1 MSNTNVDY
9 NKRLEAFKEIYPQIL
24 EMSLAEKSPFGEFKK
39 LLEQFGND
47 NVIRNDQQ
55 FQSLAQALVSVG
67 QTIVA
72 QSQNTA
78 LQMILGGDEN
88 IVNQANINL
97 TNAQIETEKANAN
110 LVKRQTAQIDDE
122 LELKEQSVNIDKS
135 LSIEK
140 EKLLQAQTET
150 EKAKPAL
157 IARQTAQINDNLRI
171 EAAKVTQSV
180 QFGYC
185 TGGLDIPQE
194 IMKLVKEKI
203 ENIEKSS

>member
-1 MSNTNVDY
+1 MSDANVDY
-9 NKRLEAFKEIYPQIL
+9 NKRLEVFKEIYPQIL

-78 LQMILGGDEN
+78 LSMILQGDEN
-88 IVNQANINL
+88 EL
-97 TNAQIETEKANAN
+97 NAEKA
-110 LVKRQTAQIDDE
+110 
-122 LELKEQSVNIDKS
+122 
-135 LSIEK
+135 
-140 EKLLQAQTET
+140 LLLRAQTET

-157 IARQTAQINDNLRI
+157 IARQTSQIDDNLRI

-194 IMKLVKEKI
+194 IMSLVKEKI
-203 ENIEKSS
+203 ENIEKF

>member
-1 MSNTNVDY
+1 MSDANVDY
-9 NKRLEAFKEIYPQIL
+9 NKRLEVFKEIYPQIL

-78 LQMILGGDEN
+78 LSMILQGDEN
-88 IVNQANINL
+88 EL
-97 TNAQIETEKANAN
+97 NAEKA
-110 LVKRQTAQIDDE
+110 
-122 LELKEQSVNIDKS
+122 
-135 LSIEK
+135 
-140 EKLLQAQTET
+140 LLLRAQTET

-157 IARQTAQINDNLRI
+157 IARQTSQIDDNLRI

>member
-9 NKRLEAFKEIYPQIL
+9 NKRLEVFKEIYPQIL

-39 LLEQFGND
+39 LLEQFGNE

-157 IARQTAQINDNLRI
+157 IARQTAQIDDNLRI

-194 IMKLVKEKI
+194 IMSLVKEKI
-203 ENIEKSS
+203 ENIEKF

>member
-1 MSNTNVDY
+1 MSDANVDY
-9 NKRLEAFKEIYPQIL
+9 NKRLEVFKEIYPQIL

-47 NVIRNDQQ
+47 NIIRNDTQ
-55 FQSLAQALVSVG
+55 FQSLAQALVSIG

-97 TNAQIETEKANAN
+97 TNAQTETEKANAN

-150 EKAKPAL
+150 EKAKPEL
-157 IARQTAQINDNLRI
+157 IARQTAQIDDNLRI

>member
-9 NKRLEAFKEIYPQIL
+9 NKRLKAFKEIYPQIL

-78 LQMILGGDEN
+78 LSMILQGDEN
-88 IVNQANINL
+88 EL
-97 TNAQIETEKANAN
+97 NAEKA
-110 LVKRQTAQIDDE
+110 
-122 LELKEQSVNIDKS
+122 
-135 LSIEK
+135 
-140 EKLLQAQTET
+140 LLLRAQTET

-157 IARQTAQINDNLRI
+157 IARQTSQIDDNLRI
-171 EAAKVTQSV
+171 EAAKVTQNV

-185 TGGLDIPQE
+185 AGGLDIPQE

>member
-9 NKRLEAFKEIYPQIL
+9 NKRLKAFKEIYPQIL

-157 IARQTAQINDNLRI
+157 IARQTAQIDDNLRI

-194 IMKLVKEKI
+194 IMSLVKEKI
-203 ENIEKSS
+203 ENIEKF

>member
-47 NVIRNDQQ
+47 NIIRNDTQ

-78 LQMILGGDEN
+78 LSMILQGDEN
-88 IVNQANINL
+88 EL
-97 TNAQIETEKANAN
+97 NAEKA
-110 LVKRQTAQIDDE
+110 
-122 LELKEQSVNIDKS
+122 
-135 LSIEK
+135 
-140 EKLLQAQTET
+140 LLLRAQTET

-157 IARQTAQINDNLRI
+157 IARQTAQIDDNLRI

-203 ENIEKSS
+203 KNIEKSS

>member
-1 MSNTNVDY
+1 MSDANVDY
-9 NKRLEAFKEIYPQIL
+9 NKRLEVFKEIYPQIL

-47 NVIRNDQQ
+47 NIIRNDTQ

-78 LQMILGGDEN
+78 LSMILQGDEN
-88 IVNQANINL
+88 EL
-97 TNAQIETEKANAN
+97 NAEKA
-110 LVKRQTAQIDDE
+110 
-122 LELKEQSVNIDKS
+122 
-135 LSIEK
+135 
-140 EKLLQAQTET
+140 LLLRAQTET

-157 IARQTAQINDNLRI
+157 IARQTAQIDDNLRI

-203 ENIEKSS
+203 ENIEKF

>member
-97 TNAQIETEKANAN
+97 TNARTETEKANAN

>member
-1 MSNTNVDY
+1 MSNTNVDH

-78 LQMILGGDEN
+78 LSMILQGDEN
-88 IVNQANINL
+88 EL
-97 TNAQIETEKANAN
+97 NAEKA
-110 LVKRQTAQIDDE
+110 
-122 LELKEQSVNIDKS
+122 
-135 LSIEK
+135 
-140 EKLLQAQTET
+140 LLLRAQTET

-157 IARQTAQINDNLRI
+157 IARQTSQIDDNLRI

>member
-9 NKRLEAFKEIYPQIL
+9 NKRLKAFKEIYPQIL

-78 LQMILGGDEN
+78 LSMILQGDEN
-88 IVNQANINL
+88 EL
-97 TNAQIETEKANAN
+97 NAEKA
-110 LVKRQTAQIDDE
+110 
-122 LELKEQSVNIDKS
+122 
-135 LSIEK
+135 
-140 EKLLQAQTET
+140 LLLRAQTET

-157 IARQTAQINDNLRI
+157 IARQTSQIDDNLRI

-185 TGGLDIPQE
+185 AGGLDIPQE

-203 ENIEKSS
+203 KNIEKSS

>member
-39 LLEQFGND
+39 LLEQFGKD

-78 LQMILGGDEN
+78 LSMILQGDEN
-88 IVNQANINL
+88 EL
-97 TNAQIETEKANAN
+97 NAEKA
-110 LVKRQTAQIDDE
+110 
-122 LELKEQSVNIDKS
+122 
-135 LSIEK
+135 
-140 EKLLQAQTET
+140 LLLRAQTET

-157 IARQTAQINDNLRI
+157 IARQTSQIDDNLRI

>member
-1 MSNTNVDY
+1 MSNANVDY

-39 LLEQFGND
+39 LLEQFGNE

-157 IARQTAQINDNLRI
+157 IARQTAQIDDNLRI

-194 IMKLVKEKI
+194 IMSLVKEKI
-203 ENIEKSS
+203 ENIEKF

>member
-9 NKRLEAFKEIYPQIL
+9 NKRLEVFKEIYPQIL

-47 NVIRNDQQ
+47 NIIRNDTQ

-97 TNAQIETEKANAN
+97 TNARTETEKANAN
-110 LVKRQTAQIDDE
+110 LVKRQTAQID
-122 LELKEQSVNIDKS
+122 
-135 LSIEK
+135 
-140 EKLLQAQTET
+140 
-150 EKAKPAL
+150 
-157 IARQTAQINDNLRI
+157 DNLRI

>member
-78 LQMILGGDEN
+78 LSMILQGDEN
-88 IVNQANINL
+88 EL
-97 TNAQIETEKANAN
+97 NAEKA
-110 LVKRQTAQIDDE
+110 
-122 LELKEQSVNIDKS
+122 
-135 LSIEK
+135 
-140 EKLLQAQTET
+140 LLLRAQTET
-150 EKAKPAL
+150 EKAKPVL
-157 IARQTAQINDNLRI
+157 IARQTSQIDDNLRI

-203 ENIEKSS
+203 ENIEKSL

>member
-1 MSNTNVDY
+1 MSDANVDY

-78 LQMILGGDEN
+78 LSMILQGDEN
-88 IVNQANINL
+88 EL
-97 TNAQIETEKANAN
+97 NAEKA
-110 LVKRQTAQIDDE
+110 
-122 LELKEQSVNIDKS
+122 
-135 LSIEK
+135 
-140 EKLLQAQTET
+140 LLLRAQTET

-157 IARQTAQINDNLRI
+157 IARQTAQIDDNLRI

-203 ENIEKSS
+203 KNIEKSS

>member
-97 TNAQIETEKANAN
+97 TNAQTETEKANAN

>member
-1 MSNTNVDY
+1 MSNANVDY

-78 LQMILGGDEN
+78 LSMILQGDEN
-88 IVNQANINL
+88 EL
-97 TNAQIETEKANAN
+97 NAEKA
-110 LVKRQTAQIDDE
+110 
-122 LELKEQSVNIDKS
+122 
-135 LSIEK
+135 
-140 EKLLQAQTET
+140 LLLRAQTET

-157 IARQTAQINDNLRI
+157 IARQTSQIDDNLRI

-203 ENIEKSS
+203 ENIEKS

>member
-9 NKRLEAFKEIYPQIL
+9 NKRLEVFKKIYPQIL

-47 NVIRNDQQ
+47 NIIRNDTQ

-97 TNAQIETEKANAN
+97 TNARTETEKANAI

-150 EKAKPAL
+150 EKTKPAL
-157 IARQTAQINDNLRI
+157 IARQAAQIDDNLRI

>member
-9 NKRLEAFKEIYPQIL
+9 NKRLEVFKEIYPQIL

-47 NVIRNDQQ
+47 NIIRNDTQ

-78 LQMILGGDEN
+78 LSMILQGDEN
-88 IVNQANINL
+88 EL
-97 TNAQIETEKANAN
+97 NAEKA
-110 LVKRQTAQIDDE
+110 
-122 LELKEQSVNIDKS
+122 
-135 LSIEK
+135 
-140 EKLLQAQTET
+140 LLLRAQTET

-157 IARQTAQINDNLRI
+157 IARQTAQIDDNLRI

-185 TGGLDIPQE
+185 TGGRDIPQE

>member
-39 LLEQFGND
+39 LLEQFVND

-78 LQMILGGDEN
+78 LSMILQGDEN
-88 IVNQANINL
+88 EL
-97 TNAQIETEKANAN
+97 NAEKA
-110 LVKRQTAQIDDE
+110 
-122 LELKEQSVNIDKS
+122 
-135 LSIEK
+135 
-140 EKLLQAQTET
+140 LLLRAQTET

-157 IARQTAQINDNLRI
+157 IARQTSQIDDNLRI

>member
-1 MSNTNVDY
+1 MSDANVDY
-9 NKRLEAFKEIYPQIL
+9 NKRLEVFKEIYPQIL

-78 LQMILGGDEN
+78 LSMILQGDEN
-88 IVNQANINL
+88 EL
-97 TNAQIETEKANAN
+97 NAEKA
-110 LVKRQTAQIDDE
+110 
-122 LELKEQSVNIDKS
+122 
-135 LSIEK
+135 
-140 EKLLQAQTET
+140 LLLRAQTET

-157 IARQTAQINDNLRI
+157 IARQTAQIDDNLRI

-203 ENIEKSS
+203 KNIEKSS

>member
-47 NVIRNDQQ
+47 NIIRNDTQ

-78 LQMILGGDEN
+78 LSMILQGDEN
-88 IVNQANINL
+88 EL
-97 TNAQIETEKANAN
+97 NAEKA
-110 LVKRQTAQIDDE
+110 
-122 LELKEQSVNIDKS
+122 
-135 LSIEK
+135 
-140 EKLLQAQTET
+140 LLLRAQTET

-157 IARQTAQINDNLRI
+157 IARQTSQIDDNLRI

>member
-24 EMSLAEKSPFGEFKK
+24 EMSLAQKSPFGEFKK

-78 LQMILGGDEN
+78 LSMILQGDEN
-88 IVNQANINL
+88 EL
-97 TNAQIETEKANAN
+97 NAEKA
-110 LVKRQTAQIDDE
+110 
-122 LELKEQSVNIDKS
+122 
-135 LSIEK
+135 
-140 EKLLQAQTET
+140 LLLRAQTET

-157 IARQTAQINDNLRI
+157 IARQTSQIDDNLRI

-185 TGGLDIPQE
+185 AGGLDIPQE

-203 ENIEKSS
+203 KNIEKSS

>member
-9 NKRLEAFKEIYPQIL
+9 NKRLEVFKEIYPQIL

-78 LQMILGGDEN
+78 LSMILQGDEN
-88 IVNQANINL
+88 EL
-97 TNAQIETEKANAN
+97 NAEKA
-110 LVKRQTAQIDDE
+110 
-122 LELKEQSVNIDKS
+122 
-135 LSIEK
+135 
-140 EKLLQAQTET
+140 LLLRAQTET
-150 EKAKPAL
+150 EKAKPEL
-157 IARQTAQINDNLRI
+157 IARQTAQIDDNLRI

>member
-39 LLEQFGND
+39 LLEQFGNE

-78 LQMILGGDEN
+78 LSMILQGDEN
-88 IVNQANINL
+88 EL
-97 TNAQIETEKANAN
+97 NAEKA
-110 LVKRQTAQIDDE
+110 
-122 LELKEQSVNIDKS
+122 
-135 LSIEK
+135 
-140 EKLLQAQTET
+140 LLLRAQTET

-157 IARQTAQINDNLRI
+157 IARQTSQIDDNLRI

-194 IMKLVKEKI
+194 IMSLVKEKI
-203 ENIEKSS
+203 ENIEKF

>member
-1 MSNTNVDY
+1 MSDANVDY
-9 NKRLEAFKEIYPQIL
+9 NKRLEVFKEIYPQIL

-78 LQMILGGDEN
+78 LSMILQGDEN
-88 IVNQANINL
+88 EL
-97 TNAQIETEKANAN
+97 NAE
-110 LVKRQTAQIDDE
+110 
-122 LELKEQSVNIDKS
+122 KS
-135 LSIEK
+135 L
-140 EKLLQAQTET
+140 LLRAQTET

-157 IARQTAQINDNLRI
+157 IARQTSQIDDNLRI

-194 IMKLVKEKI
+194 IMSLVKEKI
-203 ENIEKSS
+203 ENIEKF

>member
-1 MSNTNVDY
+1 MSDANVDY
-9 NKRLEAFKEIYPQIL
+9 NKRLEVFKEIYPQIL

-47 NVIRNDQQ
+47 NIIRNDTQ

-78 LQMILGGDEN
+78 LSMILQGDEN
-88 IVNQANINL
+88 EL
-97 TNAQIETEKANAN
+97 NAEKA
-110 LVKRQTAQIDDE
+110 
-122 LELKEQSVNIDKS
+122 
-135 LSIEK
+135 
-140 EKLLQAQTET
+140 LLLRAQTET

-157 IARQTAQINDNLRI
+157 IARQTAQIDDNLRI

-194 IMKLVKEKI
+194 IMSLVKEKI
-203 ENIEKSS
+203 ENIEKF

>member
-47 NVIRNDQQ
+47 NVISNDQQ

-78 LQMILGGDEN
+78 LSMILQGDEN
-88 IVNQANINL
+88 EL
-97 TNAQIETEKANAN
+97 NAEKA
-110 LVKRQTAQIDDE
+110 L
-122 LELKEQSVNIDKS
+122 LLK
-135 LSIEK
+135 
-140 EKLLQAQTET
+140 AQTET

-157 IARQTAQINDNLRI
+157 IARQTSQIDDNLRI

>member
-1 MSNTNVDY
+1 MSDANVDY

-39 LLEQFGND
+39 LLEQFGNE

-97 TNAQIETEKANAN
+97 TNAQTETEKANAN
-110 LVKRQTAQIDDE
+110 LVKRQTTQIDDE

-150 EKAKPAL
+150 EKAKPVL
-157 IARQTAQINDNLRI
+157 IARQTAQIDDNLRI

-194 IMKLVKEKI
+194 IMNLVKEKI
-203 ENIEKSS
+203 ENIEKS

>member
-9 NKRLEAFKEIYPQIL
+9 NKRLKAFKEIYPQIL

-78 LQMILGGDEN
+78 LSMILQGDEN
-88 IVNQANINL
+88 EL
-97 TNAQIETEKANAN
+97 NAEKA
-110 LVKRQTAQIDDE
+110 
-122 LELKEQSVNIDKS
+122 
-135 LSIEK
+135 
-140 EKLLQAQTET
+140 LLLRAQTET

-157 IARQTAQINDNLRI
+157 IARQTSQIDDNLRI

-194 IMKLVKEKI
+194 IMSLVKEKI
-203 ENIEKSS
+203 KNIEKSS

>member
-9 NKRLEAFKEIYPQIL
+9 NKRLEVFKEIYPQIL

-47 NVIRNDQQ
+47 NIIRNDTQ

-97 TNAQIETEKANAN
+97 TNAQTETEKANAN

-135 LSIEK
+135 LNIEK

>member
-78 LQMILGGDEN
+78 LSMILQGDEN
-88 IVNQANINL
+88 EL
-97 TNAQIETEKANAN
+97 NAEKA
-110 LVKRQTAQIDDE
+110 
-122 LELKEQSVNIDKS
+122 
-135 LSIEK
+135 
-140 EKLLQAQTET
+140 LLLRAQTET

-157 IARQTAQINDNLRI
+157 IARQTSQIDDNLRI

-194 IMKLVKEKI
+194 IMSLVKEKI
-203 ENIEKSS
+203 ENIEKS

>member
-78 LQMILGGDEN
+78 LSMILQGDEN
-88 IVNQANINL
+88 ELNV
-97 TNAQIETEKANAN
+97 EKA
-110 LVKRQTAQIDDE
+110 
-122 LELKEQSVNIDKS
+122 
-135 LSIEK
+135 
-140 EKLLQAQTET
+140 LLLRAQTET

-157 IARQTAQINDNLRI
+157 IARQTSQIDDNLRI

>member
-1 MSNTNVDY
+1 MSNANVDY

-39 LLEQFGND
+39 LLEQFGNE

-78 LQMILGGDEN
+78 LSMILQGDEN
-88 IVNQANINL
+88 EL
-97 TNAQIETEKANAN
+97 NAEKA
-110 LVKRQTAQIDDE
+110 L
-122 LELKEQSVNIDKS
+122 LLK
-135 LSIEK
+135 
-140 EKLLQAQTET
+140 AQTET

-157 IARQTAQINDNLRI
+157 IARQTSQIDDNLRI

-203 ENIEKSS
+203 KNIEKSS

>member
-1 MSNTNVDY
+1 MSDANVDY

-47 NVIRNDQQ
+47 NIIRNDTQ

-78 LQMILGGDEN
+78 LSMILQGDEN
-88 IVNQANINL
+88 EL
-97 TNAQIETEKANAN
+97 NAEKA
-110 LVKRQTAQIDDE
+110 
-122 LELKEQSVNIDKS
+122 
-135 LSIEK
+135 
-140 EKLLQAQTET
+140 LLLRAQTET

-157 IARQTAQINDNLRI
+157 IARQTAQIDDNLRI

-203 ENIEKSS
+203 KNIEKSS

>member
-157 IARQTAQINDNLRI
+157 IARQTAQIDDNLRI

>member
-78 LQMILGGDEN
+78 LSMILQGDEN
-88 IVNQANINL
+88 EL
-97 TNAQIETEKANAN
+97 NAEKA
-110 LVKRQTAQIDDE
+110 
-122 LELKEQSVNIDKS
+122 
-135 LSIEK
+135 
-140 EKLLQAQTET
+140 LLLRAQTET

-157 IARQTAQINDNLRI
+157 IARQTAQIDDNLRI

-185 TGGLDIPQE
+185 TGGLE